1 MAENREGIRTAFACR
16 IKIWHESID
25 EVVVKTR
32 DISDSG
38 VFILTEPATMPGVG
52 EVVTG
57 QVQGM
62 MADAPILNMEIVRV
76 EAGGLGLRFI
86 SA

>member
-1 MAENREGIRTAFACR
+1 MPEQRQHNRTVFSCQ
-16 IKIWHESID
+16 IKIWHNSIG

-38 VFILTEPATMPGVG
+38 VFILTEPTTMPAIGAL
-52 EVVTG
+52 VTG

-62 MADAPILNMEIVRV
+62 ADAPILEMEIVRV
-76 EAGGLGLRFI
+76 EPGGLGLRFL
-86 SA
+86 SV